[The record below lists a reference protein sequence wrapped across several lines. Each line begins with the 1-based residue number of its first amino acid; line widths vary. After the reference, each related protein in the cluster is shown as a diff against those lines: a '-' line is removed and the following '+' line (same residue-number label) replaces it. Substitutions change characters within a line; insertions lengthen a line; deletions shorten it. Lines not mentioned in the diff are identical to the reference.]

1 MYKTHT
7 KFQNDWNKT
16 VPSKY
21 TLIAPVMLKNDK
33 VYKSKFF
40 LTLKVLITAA
50 ADDKFCDIFP
60 NFRKKIRYDI
70 S

>member
-1 MYKTHT
+1 MNKTHT

-16 VPSKY
+16 VRSKY

-33 VYKSKFF
+33 VYRSKFF
-40 LTLKVLITAA
+40 LTLKALNRRQIL
-50 ADDKFCDIFP
+50 
-60 NFRKKIRYDI
+60 RHL

>member
-1 MYKTHT
+1 MNKTHT

-16 VPSKY
+16 VRSKY

-40 LTLKVLITAA
+40 LTLKVLIQAA

>member
-1 MYKTHT
+1 MNKIHT

-16 VPSKY
+16 KY

-50 ADDKFCDIFP
+50 ADDKFCDIVP
-60 NFRKKIRYDI
+60 NFRKK
-70 S
+70 